1 MAREAGMGRGRE
13 REEMIVKFNVGDLVE
28 LRKPHPCGC
37 KQWQILRTGMDFRLK
52 CTGCGHMVMVP
63 RVKFEKDL
71 KKVISKT
78 TQTLNMQEE
87 EEKGNI

>member
-1 MAREAGMGRGRE
+1 MV
-13 REEMIVKFNVGDLVE
+13 VKFNVGDLVE

>member
-1 MAREAGMGRGRE
+1 MGRGRE

>member
-1 MAREAGMGRGRE
+1 MV
-13 REEMIVKFNVGDLVE
+13 VKFNVGDLVE

-71 KKVISKT
+71 KKVISTT
-78 TQTLNMQEE
+78 TQTANIKGKEE
-87 EEKGNI
+87 QDKI

>member
-1 MAREAGMGRGRE
+1 
-13 REEMIVKFNVGDLVE
+13 MIVKFNVGDLVE

-37 KQWQILRTGMDFRLK
+37 KQWQILRTGMHFRLK